1 MNPLITI
8 DQASRLTGRTH
19 GAIKN
24 WLSKGHVRGFK
35 DSKGAWLIARDEI
48 IDRHN
53 SIRRVGNSKP
63 PIDKVQGQLIALPA
77 PETAIPEQDLVTATL
92 LALQVSSLT
101 VALAVLRH
109 QVRSVPHEHVKH
121 LADDLAWLLERASG

>member
-1 MNPLITI
+1 
-8 DQASRLTGRTH
+8 
-19 GAIKN
+19 
-24 WLSKGHVRGFK
+24 
-35 DSKGAWLIARDEI
+35 
-48 IDRHN
+48 
-53 SIRRVGNSKP
+53 
-63 PIDKVQGQLIALPA
+63 VQGQLIALPA
-77 PETAIPEQDLVTATL
+77 PEAAIPEQDLVTATL